1 MQKSGCSLCK
11 SENSLYKKSPLKK
24 FTFNYLLT
32 ELFQRKKKSFP
43 EVQYHTVC
51 ILSKYIETFFVLTVE
66 TTFVPELHTP
76 KVLTLCETLSMQ
88 LQCSRYSYSEN
99 LLIKKTANLKIS
111 HCFMEY

>member
-1 MQKSGCSLCK
+1 MKVDVHFVK
-11 SENSLYKKSPLKK
+11 VKTLYIKTALLKK
-24 FTFNYLLT
+24 FTFNYLLNCFR
-32 ELFQRKKKSFP
+32 EKKSFT